1 MSEITVNA
9 KKREISTKGAVNQ
22 LRTSGYVP
30 GIYYA
35 KGSDPIN
42 LSVLASSLKPLVY
55 TSETHIVNLTVDD
68 DQNLKAILKNV
79 QFDPVSDKII
89 HCDFQ
94 GISADQT
101 IELEVPIA
109 ITGQAKGVRDGGV
122 LSHSI
127 HKVLVS
133 CLPAQIPDHITLDI
147 SNLELGKA
155 IHVKDI
161 NIEGVKIMHPEEM
174 IIVSVNAPRVAEASA
189 ADGETKAEPEV
200 IGKGKPAGDED

>member
-30 GIYYA
+30 GIYYT

-42 LSVLASSLKPLVY
+42 LTVLASSLKPLVY
-55 TSETHIVNLTVDD
+55 TSETHIVNLMIDD
-68 DQNLKAILKNV
+68 DQNLKAILKNI

-109 ITGQAKGVRDGGV
+109 LTGQAKGVRDGGV
-122 LSHSI
+122 LQHSI

-147 SNLELGKA
+147 ANLELGKA

-161 NIEGVKIMHPEEM
+161 VLEGVKIMHPEEM
-174 IIVSVNAPRVAEASA
+174 IIVSVNAPRVAEATA
-189 ADGETKAEPEV
+189 ADGEAKAEPVV
-200 IGKGKPAGDED
+200 IGKGKPADDED